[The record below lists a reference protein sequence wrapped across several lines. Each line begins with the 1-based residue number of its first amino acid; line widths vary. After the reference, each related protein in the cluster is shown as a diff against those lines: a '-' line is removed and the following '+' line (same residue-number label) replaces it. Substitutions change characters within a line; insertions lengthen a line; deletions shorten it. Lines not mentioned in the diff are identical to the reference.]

1 MDKWVRTCIMELR
14 LPQSI
19 TGFAKKRKKNGIVI
33 LGLVTSTF
41 VINTYIYWSV
51 FPVLAVGM
59 GKIDTVT
66 RY

>member
-1 MDKWVRTCIMELR
+1 M
-14 LPQSI
+14 

-59 GKIDTVT
+59 GKIDTVA